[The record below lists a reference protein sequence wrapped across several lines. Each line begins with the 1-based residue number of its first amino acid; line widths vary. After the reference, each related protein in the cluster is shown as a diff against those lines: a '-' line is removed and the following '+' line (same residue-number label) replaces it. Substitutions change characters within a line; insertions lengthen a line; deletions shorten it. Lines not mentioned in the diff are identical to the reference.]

1 MDRTTEYAK
10 LIVGGKRI
18 CGRSE
23 YLACKRHL
31 DDMNNKDFPY
41 IFDVAEA
48 ERHIDIANTLVIGE
62 GTEQAKLKTR
72 GFQNFVIGS
81 LHGWRKKRSKNLRY
95 REAYIQWGRQ
105 NGKSFTAGGEA
116 NDRATFSGYN
126 YGRIFCTATKQ
137 EQANIVWDEVA
148 KFINSD
154 PELKEL

>member
-1 MDRTTEYAK
+1 MQRA
-10 LIVGGKRI
+10 
-18 CGRSE
+18 
-23 YLACKRHL
+23 
-31 DDMNNKDFPY
+31 DFPY
-41 IFDVAEA
+41 IFDVKEA

-81 LHGWRKKRSKNLRY
+81 LHGWRKKRSKNLRF

-105 NGKSFTAGGEA
+105 NGKSFTAGSEA

-137 EQANIVWDEVA
+137 EQANIV
-148 KFINSD
+148 
-154 PELKEL
+154 